1 MLKRALDIC
10 LAVLGLMVL
19 LPFLPVLAVL
29 LKLDSKG
36 PVLYLCDR
44 LGKDGKPFKMY
55 KFRTMYH
62 TLGALGPSICP
73 QGDPRVTPLGRF
85 LRRTKLNELPQLIN
99 ILKGDMSF
107 VGPRPEAPDLA
118 RLYPA
123 PARVIF
129 AVTPGL
135 VGPSQIL
142 GRNEEEWYPPAV
154 DPQQYYLDVILPKK
168 LPLDLE
174 YVHQSSALTDL
185 KYLFLGIKETLF
197 KVLNWNLVLQNRS
210 QIYLLL
216 VDLVLSLG
224 SFVLAYVLKFADF
237 SEGVNAASVL
247 RLLPVVILVRLP
259 CFAYCGLYGS
269 LIRYLSFHDLI
280 GVVQAV
286 SASSLLLIGW
296 TVLFNVPPVPRTVF
310 LIDWL
315 CLILLLSSLR
325 GVLRLSHDWRATH
338 RDDRGRRVLI
348 FGAGDAGVLAYQS
361 LMAERERA
369 FDVVG
374 FLDDDPAKRHKTLY
388 GKKVLGNRFTMGA
401 VVKLYQIHEVFL
413 ALPSAPSSE
422 LMQIVQACQQV
433 GVPYRIFPTLKHPAV
448 LQDVP
453 PRWRDVALGELLET
467 PRIELHAAVV
477 RDLLRGKNVL
487 VTGTHGALGIE
498 LCRQLLGFAPHKLV
512 ILERSEAY
520 LAELMAHLLNT
531 SSADCLVPVLCPWT
545 GHNASAEVFQQ
556 YQPHIVFHSP
566 ARKYLPLYNVQMTS
580 AVPALPLHTFALAQ
594 QAAMGGCAY
603 FVLVSSVE
611 AAKRGNPIADD
622 LRAVEIGLS
631 ILFASHRTKLV
642 TLRLGDVL
650 ENRGGI
656 VAMLEEQIA
665 HGETV
670 MLPHHN
676 ATGAFL
682 SKHDAARFILEALA
696 LADTAPH
703 EAGIFICTQQG
714 AIPLLEVARKLAL
727 RYGLHL
733 EADLPVKFVEDA
745 SPAGN
750 AETCG
755 ASSNGSAPV
764 PTANASIGL
773 LRDDSLPYSHEM
785 IKEMHHFLKLQED
798 GLEQAIWERLSH
810 QLLLQERSAL
820 RL

>member
-1 MLKRALDIC
+1 MLKRVLDIL
-10 LAVLGLMVL
+10 LALLGIIVL
-19 LPFLPVLAVL
+19 LPFLPLLAFL
-29 LKLDSKG
+29 MKLDSKG
-36 PVLYLCDR
+36 PIFYLCDR
-44 LGKDGKPFKMY
+44 VGKDGKPFKMY
-55 KFRTMYH
+55 KFRTMYS
-62 TLGALGPSICP
+62 TLGAAGPSVCP
-73 QGDPRVTPLGRF
+73 QGDPRVTPVGRF

-118 RLYPA
+118 VLYPA
-123 PARVIF
+123 PARAIF

-142 GRNEEEWYPPAV
+142 GRNEEEWYPPGV

-197 KVLNWNLVLQNRS
+197 KALNWNLVLQNRS
-210 QIYLLL
+210 QFYLLCA
-216 VDLVLSLG
+216 DLVLSLG
-224 SFVLAYVLKFADF
+224 SFVSAYILKFADF
-237 SEGVNAASVL
+237 SEGVNAANVL
-247 RLLPVVILVRLP
+247 RLLPVVVLVRLP

-280 GVVQAV
+280 GVVHGV
-286 SASSLLLIGW
+286 SVSSLLLMGW

-310 LIDWL
+310 LIDWC
-315 CLILLLSSLR
+315 CLILLLSALR
-325 GVLRLSHDWRATH
+325 GALRLSHDWHATH

-361 LMAERERA
+361 FMAERDKA

-413 ALPSAPSSE
+413 ALPSAPPSE
-422 LMQIVQACQQV
+422 LMQIVQACQQI

-448 LQDVP
+448 FRDVKLG
-453 PRWRDVALGELLET
+453 WRDVALSELLEM
-467 PRIELHAAVV
+467 PRIELHAAAV
-477 RDLLRGKNVL
+477 RDLLNGKNVL
-487 VTGTHGALGIE
+487 VTGAHGVLGIE
-498 LCRQLLGFAPHKLV
+498 LCRQILAFSPHKLV
-512 ILERSEAY
+512 ILERHEAY

-531 SSADCLVPVLCPWT
+531 ASADCLVPVLCPWA
-545 GHNASAEVFQQ
+545 GHRATAEVFRQ
-556 YQPHIVFHSP
+556 YQPHIVFHTTVH
-566 ARKYLPLYNVQMTS
+566 KYPPLYNFQMTAPVS
-580 AVPALPLHTFALAQ
+580 PLHTFVLAQ
-594 QAAMGGCAY
+594 QAAAYGCDY

-611 AAKRGNPIADD
+611 AAKCGNPISDA

-631 ILFASHRTKLV
+631 IFFTSHRTKLV
-642 TLRLGDVL
+642 TLRLCDVL
-650 ENRGGI
+650 ENQGGI

-670 MLPHHN
+670 MLPHHD

-696 LADTAPH
+696 LADTTPH
-703 EAGIFICTQQG
+703 EEGIFICTQQG
-714 AIPLLEVARKLAL
+714 VISLLEVARKLAL

-733 EADLPVKFVEDA
+733 EADLPVKFLTGV
-745 SPAGN
+745 S
-750 AETCG
+750 AEGDTE
-755 ASSNGSAPV
+755 AHDFSSNGSVPV
-764 PTANASIGL
+764 LTANASIGL
-773 LRDDSLPYSHEM
+773 LRDDSLSYSHEM
-785 IKEMHHFLKLQED
+785 VKEIYHFLKLQED
-798 GLEQAIWERLSH
+798 ELEHATWGRLSH
-810 QLLLQERSAL
+810 LLLQERSVCES
-820 RL
+820 